1 MLSAIFVCHFYLHN
15 TRCLQLIS
23 DAILDP
29 SSNTTSN
36 ASNNTQDVEDDDD
49 GAQNNDEDGMLEGS
63 KAQSDVKLACT
74 PRKFYVLIFKSIHSP
89 NLMLLEEH
97 SCTHNIRA
105 LAVEMDIPDLPQL
118 IRLFLYDQLLA
129 DDTHTSDDIPL
140 SACPQ
145 FKGPIKVFNSAA
157 TTFFASSDPS
167 GVCGMQREHIR
178 ATPSWRGG
186 PPHYDTVFIN
196 TASEDSINGME
207 VGWVLCFFSFSHRT
221 KTFPCA
227 LIHWFKLINNKP
239 DPDSG
244 MWMVRPSFHEDG
256 SQELSVIHLDTIIRA
271 SHLMPIFGAQ
281 FIDGDVS
288 FHNSL
293 DSFAGF
299 YVNKF
304 IDHHSFEIPS

>member
-105 LAVEMDIPDLPQL
+105 LAVEMDIPDLPRL
-118 IRLFLYDQLLA
+118 I
-129 DDTHTSDDIPL
+129 
-140 SACPQ
+140 
-145 FKGPIKVFNSAA
+145 
-157 TTFFASSDPS
+157 
-167 GVCGMQREHIR
+167 
-178 ATPSWRGG
+178 
-186 PPHYDTVFIN
+186 
-196 TASEDSINGME
+196 
-207 VGWVLCFFSFSHRT
+207 
-221 KTFPCA
+221 
-227 LIHWFKLINNKP
+227 
-239 DPDSG
+239 
-244 MWMVRPSFHEDG
+244 
-256 SQELSVIHLDTIIRA
+256 
-271 SHLMPIFGAQ
+271 
-281 FIDGDVS
+281 
-288 FHNSL
+288 
-293 DSFAGF
+293 
-299 YVNKF
+299 
-304 IDHHSFEIPS
+304 